1 MTYTYP
7 DKEDKLTCQLID
19 TEFDGVYWGKSEDE
33 VLRQAME
40 AVDRLVEQKKAR
52 GQAVNLLDLG
62 CGMGRLF
69 TVFAEKADSITA
81 AEPDAERC
89 QAAQAEAERVSRES
103 GCPVHVYHGDAG
115 VLPEGKKYSI
125 ILSSHVMQH
134 ITCGMAADLMSTMA
148 HRLEPGG
155 LLILTTTYTDGNE
168 DLFFRES
175 WKDGQRHNET
185 TDREGF
191 NQTFGTEGVLPV
203 RMFAESSILQ
213 LADAE
218 NLELLRLSRY
228 HYQQHHSA
236 EEDVESNLSGEGA
249 GARDA
254 MYMFRKRNELDID
267 GNICY
272 HFSFSIYDEEV
283 GLRTDDEQELR
294 QAIRKAYPNAI
305 FHDDDNAKDEKLFQ
319 QLAIGQGFLHG
330 GGLPFGCFRVLLKDY
345 DLQFELETASSAGVR
360 KKQYDIKETTVFM
373 TVFPESDTVQVCVCL
388 SVMDAEEDDFVYF
401 RHVQGN
407 GAKLTNRDGRKL
419 SIRDIF
425 NEISTSLNRK
435 MTDVAETYLLEIK
448 RFGDMERVEEILN
461 TEQKVLYGMMTGDEG
476 WKHVPQELADQRL
489 QNRWG
494 SRDFI
499 RLLSFGSNSLFF
511 NLSQSADAVNYRANR
526 LNFDHSYYGDMD
538 PYFSLDSDIAGVNH
552 GILFSLE
559 LVMVIKTIC
568 NRILRRQAGHYS
580 GKHEGKLNEEIRKI
594 KIYRGELITTLNKVE
609 NLSISE
615 IGELERVL
623 LIGQQIDP
631 LIEKIKYLLELLES
645 ELDLLYNTSN
655 NRLGN
660 MIAIGGLIF
669 AGIQI
674 LLAL

>member
-1 MTYTYP
+1 
-7 DKEDKLTCQLID
+7 
-19 TEFDGVYWGKSEDE
+19 
-33 VLRQAME
+33 
-40 AVDRLVEQKKAR
+40 
-52 GQAVNLLDLG
+52 
-62 CGMGRLF
+62 
-69 TVFAEKADSITA
+69 
-81 AEPDAERC
+81 
-89 QAAQAEAERVSRES
+89 
-103 GCPVHVYHGDAG
+103 
-115 VLPEGKKYSI
+115 
-125 ILSSHVMQH
+125 
-134 ITCGMAADLMSTMA
+134 
-148 HRLEPGG
+148 
-155 LLILTTTYTDGNE
+155 
-168 DLFFRES
+168 
-175 WKDGQRHNET
+175 
-185 TDREGF
+185 
-191 NQTFGTEGVLPV
+191 
-203 RMFAESSILQ
+203 
-213 LADAE
+213 
-218 NLELLRLSRY
+218 
-228 HYQQHHSA
+228 
-236 EEDVESNLSGEGA
+236 
-249 GARDA
+249 
-254 MYMFRKRNELDID
+254 
-267 GNICY
+267 
-272 HFSFSIYDEEV
+272 
-283 GLRTDDEQELR
+283 
-294 QAIRKAYPNAI
+294 
-305 FHDDDNAKDEKLFQ
+305 
-319 QLAIGQGFLHG
+319 
-330 GGLPFGCFRVLLKDY
+330 
-345 DLQFELETASSAGVR
+345 
-360 KKQYDIKETTVFM
+360 M

-435 MTDVAETYLLEIK
+435 VTDVAETYLLEIK

-511 NLSQSADAVNYRANR
+511 NLRQSADAVNYRANR
-526 LNFDHSYYGDMD
+526 LNFDHSYYGNMD

-580 GKHEGKLNEEIRKI
+580 SKHEGKLSEEIRKI

-645 ELDLLYNTSN
+645 ELDLLYNTSTT
-655 NRLGN
+655 RLGN

-674 LLAL
+674 LLAF